1 MLSALGSAL
10 DSAMGKNNNN
20 TKKPSNNDNGNKNN
34 RDGSKQQ
41 QPSPWPLNAK
51 AKDAEKA
58 KERAQAV
65 NGTPLPSPPESPKK
79 ETPPLAATL
88 VNDTKG
94 QKPSRLDTTSAGPGS
109 SGANPNGTPSTAA
122 ATVGPSGSGNGRDP
136 AAAAA
141 VVGLVGAMKDT
152 LGAVG
157 QTLDALASQS
167 ARVAELGPAIDA
179 MQQVQALRGEVER
192 QQREQEDRMQQEKER
207 LQEQLKGHIREHLR
221 PLANQ
226 IVADVVQREVV
237 GRVSQKLTERIPSS
251 LRDEVNEYKLKIL
264 QAKARLHNS
273 EARRHNALIRAS
285 GLEEP
290 LQALLRPLDIPAT
303 SNAQMP
309 TPPATASST
318 MSAASLRAQ
327 VGATGRDST
336 RLSVNTDL
344 RSPCNTASPGPA
356 VGAPTTTPGGMRSR
370 SALVPPTPSPLFP
383 TNLSTLVSLG
393 PDEVKAL
400 VREYG
405 LVSEGD
411 GDDGPRA
418 SMAAG
423 GGGRGGA
430 SPRPVSHITNVS
442 DAGQSWIEAGLD
454 GTREDDLNKFMRY
467 VWVSMGAAFVLCAVF
482 LSHSLALASD
492 ARF

>member
-58 KERAQAV
+58 KERAQVRGLIPDHARSALRSPAPWADTWPVLHKAV

-179 MQQVQALRGEVER
+179 MQQVGDA
-192 QQREQEDRMQQEKER
+192 
-207 LQEQLKGHIREHLR
+207 QLGTL
-221 PLANQ
+221 
-226 IVADVVQREVV
+226 
-237 GRVSQKLTERIPSS
+237 
-251 LRDEVNEYKLKIL
+251 
-264 QAKARLHNS
+264 
-273 EARRHNALIRAS
+273 
-285 GLEEP
+285 
-290 LQALLRPLDIPAT
+290 
-303 SNAQMP
+303 
-309 TPPATASST
+309 
-318 MSAASLRAQ
+318 MS
-327 VGATGRDST
+327 
-336 RLSVNTDL
+336 
-344 RSPCNTASPGPA
+344 C
-356 VGAPTTTPGGMRSR
+356 
-370 SALVPPTPSPLFP
+370 
-383 TNLSTLVSLG
+383 
-393 PDEVKAL
+393 
-400 VREYG
+400 
-405 LVSEGD
+405 
-411 GDDGPRA
+411 
-418 SMAAG
+418 
-423 GGGRGGA
+423 
-430 SPRPVSHITNVS
+430 
-442 DAGQSWIEAGLD
+442 
-454 GTREDDLNKFMRY
+454 
-467 VWVSMGAAFVLCAVF
+467 
-482 LSHSLALASD
+482 
-492 ARF
+492 